1 MKPILYH
8 FERVKDLF
16 GIYRSSCNTTMN
28 KQLGR
33 HAPSNSQKIKFFEG
47 LVPSKMNVHNP
58 CKQIKIVEGVLDL
71 PANPA
76 QMWWSRAKRC
86 DLSHGQSSYW
96 TAKSSFLFLASDH
109 TEADPNYTLGVD
121 FWNMIFYN
129 LKNSG

>member
-86 DLSHGQSSYW
+86 DLSPHICH
-96 TAKSSFLFLASDH
+96 FFLAD
-109 TEADPNYTLGVD
+109 TGRKV
-121 FWNMIFYN
+121 
-129 LKNSG
+129 

>member
-47 LVPSKMNVHNP
+47 LVPSKMNVNKSKSWKAFWIYQLIQP
-58 CKQIKIVEGVLDL
+58 KCGGV
-71 PANPA
+71 
-76 QMWWSRAKRC
+76 
-86 DLSHGQSSYW
+86 GQ
-96 TAKSSFLFLASDH
+96 KD
-109 TEADPNYTLGVD
+109 V
-121 FWNMIFYN
+121 I
-129 LKNSG
+129 

>member
-86 DLSHGQSSYW
+86 DLSPSCN
-96 TAKSSFLFLASDH
+96 K
-109 TEADPNYTLGVD
+109 
-121 FWNMIFYN
+121 
-129 LKNSG
+129 

>member
-47 LVPSKMNVHNP
+47 LVPFKMNVHNP
-58 CKQIKIVEGVLDL
+58 RKKFKSWKAFRIFQLIQPKCGGV
-71 PANPA
+71 
-76 QMWWSRAKRC
+76 
-86 DLSHGQSSYW
+86 GQ
-96 TAKSSFLFLASDH
+96 K
-109 TEADPNYTLGVD
+109 GV
-121 FWNMIFYN
+121 I
-129 LKNSG
+129 